1 MEVVPFDSERW
12 TWPAAHTFTRHL
24 GRECVAAADPTDRFL
39 LTLDDVE
46 LTDGVIELE
55 LAVAAQRAFHGVV
68 WRVQDEENYESFFV
82 RPHQVGNPDSIQY
95 TPVSN
100 GISSWQLYHGS
111 GFWSATSFPV
121 DGWFRIRVA
130 FAGHRAEVDVGETNE
145 PTLAIAEL
153 KRAVAPG
160 RVGVMIGGPGVHL
173 ARFAYDEAAPVAFR
187 GGVASSTAPRLP
199 GVVPEWLISSPFA
212 EHALDWR
219 LPLDRQSLAVKTW
232 TALASEPS
240 GLTDLSRV
248 NGIRDGRNTV
258 FARTLIRSERE
269 QTTPLELGFSDR
281 AVLFLNG
288 TALYRGDD
296 SYRSRDYRF
305 LGSNGWYDTVYLPL
319 RAGDN
324 DLVVAV
330 SEDLGGWGLQA
341 RFPDASGI
349 SLG

>member
-1 MEVVPFDSERW
+1 VEVVPFDSERW
-12 TWPAAHTFTRHL
+12 TWPVAHTVTHHL
-24 GRECVAAADPTDRFL
+24 GRECVAAAEPTERFL

-55 LAVAAQRAFHGVV
+55 LAVSAARAFHGVV

-95 TPVSN
+95 TPVCN
-100 GISSWQLYHGS
+100 GISSWQLYHGP
-111 GFWSATSFPV
+111 GFWAATSFPI

-130 FAGHRAEVDVGETNE
+130 FAGERGEVDVGETTE

-160 RVGVMIGGPGVHL
+160 RVGVLIGGPGLHL
-173 ARFAYDEAAPVAFR
+173 ARFAYDDAAPVAFR
-187 GGVASSTAPRLP
+187 GASAASPAPRSP
-199 GVVPEWLISSPFA
+199 GVVPEWSISLPFA
-212 EHALDWR
+212 EDT
-219 LPLDRQSLAVKTW
+219 LDRQSLAAQAW
-232 TALASEPS
+232 TVLASEPS
-240 GLTDLSRV
+240 GLTDLSRA
-248 NGIRDGRNTV
+248 NGIRGGRNTV
-258 FARTLIRSERE
+258 LARAIVRSERDR
-269 QTTPLELGFSDR
+269 TTPLELGFSDR
-281 AVLFLNG
+281 AALFLNG
-288 TALYRGDD
+288 TPLYRGDD

-305 LGSNGWYDTVYLPL
+305 LGSIGWYDTVYLPL

-330 SEDLGGWGLQA
+330 SEDIGGWGVQA

-349 SLG
+349 TFG

>member
-12 TWPAAHTFTRHL
+12 TWPTAHTVTRHL
-24 GRECVAAADPTDRFL
+24 GRECVVAADPNERFL
-39 LTLDDVE
+39 LILDDVV
-46 LTDGVIELE
+46 LTEGVIELE
-55 LAVAAQRAFHGVV
+55 LAVTAQRAFHGVV
-68 WRVQDEENYESFFV
+68 WRVEDEENYESFFV

-100 GISSWQLYHGS
+100 GISSWQLYHGP
-111 GFWSATSFPV
+111 GFWAATSFPV

-130 FAGHRAEVDVGETNE
+130 FAGERGEVDVGETTE

-153 KRAVAPG
+153 KRGVVPG
-160 RVGVMIGGPGVHL
+160 RVGVMVGGPGLHL
-173 ARFAYDEAAPVAFR
+173 ARFAYDDAAPVAFR
-187 GGVASSTAPRLP
+187 GAVASSPASRLP
-199 GVVPEWLISSPFA
+199 GVVPEWSISVPFA
-212 EHALDWR
+212 EDALDWR
-219 LPLDRQSLAVKTW
+219 QPLGRQSLAGKTW
-232 TALASEPS
+232 TALASEAS

-248 NGIRDGRNTV
+248 NGIRDGCNTV
-258 FARTLIRSERE
+258 FARTRVRSERD
-269 QTTPLELGFSDR
+269 QTSPLELGFSDR

-288 TALYRGDD
+288 KPLYRGDD

-305 LGSNGWYDTVYLPL
+305 LGSIGWYDTVSIPL
-319 RAGDN
+319 LAGDN
-324 DLVVAV
+324 ELVVAV